1 MHVILLAPHFPANQL
16 RFVQGLKNV
25 GARVTGIIDA
35 PRDRVPSQA
44 LSLLDDA
51 EFITNVTS
59 VEQVEG
65 AVRRI
70 QRRGPWVHRLEATV
84 EAHVRTAALVRE
96 RTGIPG
102 TPAQTAEL
110 CRDKYTMKAFLLE
123 RGFPCARQTPV
134 GTAEEARAAAQ
145 DLGLPCILKPRD
157 GAGAA
162 GTFKIRSEA
171 DLERAIAESGLARGG
186 AALTMEEF
194 LSGHEGFYDTLTVK
208 GEVVMDFVSH
218 YFPNVLPAMRDR
230 SVSPMVVVTNR
241 IEAESYNEL
250 RHFGSTVVKALGVE
264 TSATH
269 MEWFFGPQG
278 LKFSEI
284 GARPPG
290 VGLWDIYADT
300 NGFDL
305 YTEWARAICWGTV
318 AQRPSRRFSG
328 GLLAI
333 RPDRDGRVVGY
344 RGVEAVQAKYGAYIV
359 KAHLPPEGSPT
370 QPIEAGYR
378 ANAWLQ
384 VRHPDYDGC
393 RAMMTDIGNT
403 LKMFAR

>member
-1 MHVILLAPHFPANQL
+1 MHVILLAPHFPSNQL
-16 RFVQGLKNV
+16 RFVEGLKRV
-25 GARVTGIIDA
+25 GARVSGIIDA
-35 PRDRVPSQA
+35 PRERVPSQVLA
-44 LSLLDDA
+44 LLDDA

-84 EAHVRTAALVRE
+84 EAHVRAAAIVRE

-102 TPAQTAEL
+102 TPAHTAEL
-110 CRDKYTMKAFLLE
+110 CRDKFAMKAFLLE
-123 RGFPCARQTPV
+123 RSFPCAQQV
-134 GTAEEARAAAQ
+134 AVQTAEEARAAAQ
-145 DLGLPCILKPRD
+145 ALGLPCVLKPRD

-162 GTFKIRSEA
+162 GTHKIRTEA
-171 DLERAIAESGLARGG
+171 ELERAIAESGLAAGQV
-186 AALTMEEF
+186 ALTMEEF
-194 LSGHEGFYDTLTVK
+194 LSGHEGFYDTLTVR

-218 YFPNVLPAMRDR
+218 YYPNVLPAMRDR

-241 IEAESYNEL
+241 IERDSYSEL
-250 RHFGSTVVKALGVE
+250 RRFGAQVVRALGVE

-269 MEWFFGPQG
+269 MEWFFGQQG

-290 VGLWDIYADT
+290 VGLWDIYSDI

-305 YTEWARAICWGTV
+305 YTEWARAVCWGSV
-318 AQRPSRRFSG
+318 ARRPSRQYSG

-333 RPDRDGRVVGY
+333 RPDRDGQVVGY
-344 RGVEAVQAKYGAYIV
+344 SGAEAVQARYGRYIV
-359 KAHLPPEGSPT
+359 AAHLPPPGTPT

-393 RAMMTDIGNT
+393 RAMMSEIGEM
-403 LKMFAR
+403 LRMHAR